1 MWLRSCRRQRVARAE
16 WMLPGAGSP
25 EREQPIVTQLE
36 LRAYVP
42 TCLRAY
48 VPTCIRSY
56 WSRVC
61 RLAISCA
68 IAERTSSTSRQPS
81 RAARSRSVR

>member
-48 VPTCIRSY
+48 VPTCLRAY
-56 WSRVC
+56 VPTCLRAYVATG
-61 RLAISCA
+61 RGCA
-68 IAERTSSTSRQPS
+68 GWRS
-81 RAARSRSVR
+81 RAQ